1 MKGDESAKA
10 PESSAT
16 SAKEERGK
24 AGLLGGTIDS
34 KAPLSLVGLGLGAT
48 QRAKDLVLL
57 GLEYEKQLSL
67 QAFIEV
73 EISRLD
79 AESAALAEKI
89 ANLDELLGTH
99 VGGRGR
105 PRKGWLTIDVK
116 RAGAVLSA
124 DDLYRSKKGES
135 FSRQIDAINF
145 AIKIES
151 RLFELGHLEE
161 RLFDPMTTIK
171 RFQDSV
177 SAGLQKIPEHSNRF
191 LK

>member
-1 MKGDESAKA
+1 MKRDKSVKA
-10 PESSAT
+10 PASAVT
-16 SAKEERGK
+16 SPKQKRAM

-34 KAPLSLVGLGLGAT
+34 EDPLAFVGLGLGAT

-67 QAFIEV
+67 QAFIEG
-73 EISRLD
+73 EITRLD
-79 AESAALAEKI
+79 AESAALAKQI
-89 ANLDELLGTH
+89 ADLDELLGAH
-99 VGGRGR
+99 SSGRGR

-116 RAGAVLSA
+116 RAGAVLGA
-124 DDLYRSKKGES
+124 DDLRRDKVGDG
-135 FSRQIDAINF
+135 FARQIDAINF

-151 RLFELGHLEE
+151 SLFELGHLEE

-177 SAGLQKIPEHSNRF
+177 SNGLKKIPEHRDRF

>member
-1 MKGDESAKA
+1 M
-10 PESSAT
+10 
-16 SAKEERGK
+16 
-24 AGLLGGTIDS
+24 
-34 KAPLSLVGLGLGAT
+34 GLGLGAT

-57 GLEYEKQLSL
+57 GLECEKQLSL
-67 QAFIEV
+67 QAFIEG
-73 EISRLD
+73 EISRVD
-79 AESAALAEKI
+79 AESAALAKKI
-89 ANLDELLGTH
+89 ANLDELLGTN

-105 PRKGWLTIDVK
+105 PRKGWLTMDVK

-124 DDLYRSKKGES
+124 DDLYRSKKGAS

-177 SAGLQKIPEHSNRF
+177 SEGLQKIPEHSNRF

>member
-10 PESSAT
+10 PDSSAT
-16 SAKEERGK
+16 SANEERGK
-24 AGLLGGTIDS
+24 ASLLGGTIDS
-34 KAPLSLVGLGLGAT
+34 KDPLAFVGLGLGAT

-67 QAFIEV
+67 QAFIEG

-79 AESAALAEKI
+79 AESAALAKKI

-105 PRKGWLTIDVK
+105 PRKGWLTMDVK

-135 FSRQIDAINF
+135 FSRQIDAFNF

-151 RLFELGHLEE
+151 RLF
-161 RLFDPMTTIK
+161 
-171 RFQDSV
+171 
-177 SAGLQKIPEHSNRF
+177 
-191 LK
+191 

>member
-1 MKGDESAKA
+1 MKRDKSVKA
-10 PESSAT
+10 PASAVT
-16 SAKEERGK
+16 SPKQKRAM

-34 KAPLSLVGLGLGAT
+34 EDPLAFVGLGLGAT

-67 QAFIEV
+67 QAFIEG
-73 EISRLD
+73 EITRLD
-79 AESAALAEKI
+79 AESAALAKQI
-89 ANLDELLGTH
+89 ADLDELLGAH
-99 VGGRGR
+99 SSGRGR

-116 RAGAVLSA
+116 RAGAVLGA
-124 DDLYRSKKGES
+124 DDLRRDKVGDG
-135 FSRQIDAINF
+135 FARQIDAINF

-151 RLFELGHLEE
+151 SLFELGHLEE

-177 SAGLQKIPEHSNRF
+177 SNGLKKLPEHRDRF